1 MSKRASKGTLRYIRS
16 IVHLYVKP
24 RKWTVQEIR
33 AMTMSSR
40 RKLWDF

>member
-16 IVHLYVKP
+16 IIHLHVTP
-24 RKWTVQEIR
+24 RKWTVREIR
-33 AMTMSSR
+33 AMSAASR